1 VPVLFGV
8 TLDTVRADRFDQG
21 KMWTFERPPLEYLRQ
36 TYGFSPDTAW
46 FRHVRLSALRIPGCS
61 ASFVS
66 GDGLVLTN
74 HHCAREAVTQV
85 TRDGENLLRDGF
97 YARTLEE
104 ERGVEDFHADQLIAI
119 QDVSDEVDR
128 RLALAPASLR
138 SQRREEIHEDIGRRI
153 SEQHG
158 GDSADVVVE
167 LISLYSG
174 ARTSAYVFKRHENVR
189 LVMAPELL
197 IGFFG
202 GDPDN
207 FTYPRYNL
215 DFAFFRV
222 YDDQGNPLASDPY
235 LRWSTRGPVQGEL
248 TFVVG
253 NPGSTSRLETLS
265 QLMFR
270 RDVSDKAILDFVR
283 RRARIFEAFA
293 RANPQQMQEYDLE
306 NAIFDLTNSEKAYAG
321 QIAGLHDPVIL
332 ARLRDREGTLG
343 RAIDADSTLRAQ
355 YGGVFDRMAELQRRR
370 RQSAPGYT
378 FVALGSE
385 EYESS
390 TLHRALLAFQYA
402 NALRQAQPITVRN
415 ELREQLLEI
424 ASKPA
429 ELDEELI
436 QDRLQAFVDAY
447 GIDSELG
454 LAVLD
459 GRSPEGAA
467 AYIRQNSIFADS
479 ARTAQLIASN
489 QVPVDDPALRVVQA
503 YVPVLG
509 RFEQMRALADQQEAA
524 LAEQIGRARFAVHG
538 TVVPPDATFSLRL
551 ADGVVRG
558 YPYNGTMA
566 PAHTSFYG
574 LYERHR
580 ANRDRFTPPESSP
593 WDLPERWLNPP
604 ADLDLSTSLNFVS
617 TSDIIGG
624 NSGSPVVNRDLE
636 VVGVAFDGNVES
648 LPGSYIYLPE
658 RHRTVSVDVRGILH
672 ALDVVYDL
680 DRIVSELTTG
690 RMTRAAGVGGTPR

>member
-222 YDDQGNPLASDPY
+222 YDDQGNPLASDP
-235 LRWSTRGPVQGEL
+235 
-248 TFVVG
+248 
-253 NPGSTSRLETLS
+253 
-265 QLMFR
+265 
-270 RDVSDKAILDFVR
+270 
-283 RRARIFEAFA
+283 
-293 RANPQQMQEYDLE
+293 
-306 NAIFDLTNSEKAYAG
+306 
-321 QIAGLHDPVIL
+321 
-332 ARLRDREGTLG
+332 
-343 RAIDADSTLRAQ
+343 
-355 YGGVFDRMAELQRRR
+355 
-370 RQSAPGYT
+370 
-378 FVALGSE
+378 
-385 EYESS
+385 
-390 TLHRALLAFQYA
+390 
-402 NALRQAQPITVRN
+402 
-415 ELREQLLEI
+415 
-424 ASKPA
+424 
-429 ELDEELI
+429 
-436 QDRLQAFVDAY
+436 
-447 GIDSELG
+447 
-454 LAVLD
+454 
-459 GRSPEGAA
+459 
-467 AYIRQNSIFADS
+467 
-479 ARTAQLIASN
+479 
-489 QVPVDDPALRVVQA
+489 
-503 YVPVLG
+503 
-509 RFEQMRALADQQEAA
+509 
-524 LAEQIGRARFAVHG
+524 
-538 TVVPPDATFSLRL
+538 
-551 ADGVVRG
+551 
-558 YPYNGTMA
+558 
-566 PAHTSFYG
+566 
-574 LYERHR
+574 
-580 ANRDRFTPPESSP
+580 
-593 WDLPERWLNPP
+593 
-604 ADLDLSTSLNFVS
+604 
-617 TSDIIGG
+617 
-624 NSGSPVVNRDLE
+624 
-636 VVGVAFDGNVES
+636 
-648 LPGSYIYLPE
+648 
-658 RHRTVSVDVRGILH
+658 
-672 ALDVVYDL
+672 
-680 DRIVSELTTG
+680 
-690 RMTRAAGVGGTPR
+690 